1 MEKETGRPQG
11 TGVAVPCTELYSGC
25 VYSDL
30 PGGPALLERRKAQLE
45 NIAGYMYW
53 LFRTTFKNGRRG
65 CMQLTDQNGLITHC
79 EDPRLVGKLVSSTA
93 YSGTQMLDILHKSH
107 YMSVI
112 AYEEVKGERT
122 ELFYGL
128 WYVLRDLAGEP
139 FAIIMERTSE
149 PCSEE
154 YKKDF
159 YFCCRN
165 VQSYCEYRMGQQNLI
180 DAIANPVLITGMNG
194 KIRQVNAAMKNCAA
208 GNLIGASVGS
218 LQETEIRTDCT
229 GGPARAVRILGRKVV
244 SDRLMECVDYSG
256 IRQEHVVV
264 LSASEREPLMSGQ
277 EKNDS
282 CSSIIGSA
290 PAITAVK
297 NTVRQIARKQVSV
310 LIQGESGTGKE
321 LVAKAIHQASGR
333 KGRFVPINCG
343 AMDRNLLYSELFGY
357 EEGAFTGASRGGK
370 KGKIELSDG
379 GTLFLDEI
387 GEMPFDMQVSLL
399 RVLEGRSVMP
409 VGGKSERKVNLRIVA
424 ATNRDLKREV
434 DKGNFRADLYFRL
447 AVIPIYL
454 PPLRERRED
463 IPDLTRRFAR
473 QIRDDYGIEG
483 IAITDEAMRE
493 LAACPWYGNVRELK
507 NSLEYMI
514 LMSEDAQIT
523 LSLVKNTMKNVA
535 FRPWHTDGAKPQG
548 EEAAAA
554 AGTPEDRDG
563 RREEILRALEN
574 CKNNKTKAAR
584 SLGISRKT
592 LYIWMMQCGIEY

>member
-1 MEKETGRPQG
+1 MEKKIEQSQG
-11 TGVAVPCTELYSGC
+11 TGVTVPCTDLYSGC

-30 PGGPALLERRKAQLE
+30 PGGMALLERRKAQLE
-45 NIAGYMYW
+45 NIASYMYW
-53 LFRTTFKNGRRG
+53 LFRITFKNGRKG

-79 EDPRLVGKLVSSTA
+79 ENPELVGKLVSSTT
-93 YSGTQMLDILHKSH
+93 YSGSQMLDILHKSY
-107 YMSVI
+107 YMAVI

-139 FAIIMERTSE
+139 FAIIMERMPE
-149 PCSEE
+149 PCGEE
-154 YKKDF
+154 YKKAF
-159 YFCCRN
+159 YFCCRD
-165 VQSYCEYRMGQQNLI
+165 VQSYCEYHMSQQSLI
-180 DAIANPVLITGMNG
+180 DAIVNPILITGMNG
-194 KIRQVNAAMKNCAA
+194 KIHQVNAAMKNCAA
-208 GNLIGASVGS
+208 GSLIGTYISS
-218 LQETEIRTDCT
+218 LQETDIKTDCT
-229 GGPARAVRILGRKVV
+229 GNPASVERILGRKIV
-244 SDRLMECVDYSG
+244 SDRLMERVDCSG
-256 IRQEHVVV
+256 IRQEHVVM
-264 LSASEREPLMSGQ
+264 LSAAGNEPLAISR

-290 PAITAVK
+290 PAIIAVK
-297 NTVRQIARKQVSV
+297 DTIRQIGRKQVSV

-463 IPDLTRRFAR
+463 ILDLTWRFVQ

-483 IAITDEAMRE
+483 ITIADEAMSE
-493 LAACPWYGNVRELK
+493 LTTYPWYGNVRELK
-507 NSLEYMI
+507 NTLEYMC

-523 LSLVKNTMKNVA
+523 LSLVRNTMKNVA
-535 FRPWHTDGAKPQG
+535 FQPQHTESTKTQG
-548 EEAAAA
+548 EEAAL
-554 AGTPEDRDG
+554 GLPKDKDG
-563 RREEILRALEN
+563 RREEILRVLEN
-574 CKNNKTKAAR
+574 CKNNKSKAAR
-584 SLGISRKT
+584 TLGISRKT